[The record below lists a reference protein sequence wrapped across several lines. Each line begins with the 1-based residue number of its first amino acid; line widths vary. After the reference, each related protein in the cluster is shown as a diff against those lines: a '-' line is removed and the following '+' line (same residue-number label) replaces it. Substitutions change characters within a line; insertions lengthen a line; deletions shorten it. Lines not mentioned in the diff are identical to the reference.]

1 MYNFIK
7 ILENLGTF
15 RNALKESTVRR
26 NLFQTF
32 FNLKFLLDVWERVN
46 FRLKICFIFMTIF
59 LLLITSLMH
68 ELFVIILFLYYDVS
82 LASKRRAFHFK
93 SDKKRVSTILWSD
106 GLVLAFV
113 SVDV

>member
-59 LLLITSLMH
+59 FITYN
-68 ELFVIILFLYYDVS
+68 ILD
-82 LASKRRAFHFK
+82 A
-93 SDKKRVSTILWSD
+93 
-106 GLVLAFV
+106 
-113 SVDV
+113 

>member
-1 MYNFIK
+1 
-7 ILENLGTF
+7 
-15 RNALKESTVRR
+15 
-26 NLFQTF
+26 
-32 FNLKFLLDVWERVN
+32 LDVWERVN

-59 LLLITSLMH
+59 LLPITSLIH
-68 ELFVIILFLYYDVS
+68 ELFVIILFLYYDAS

-113 SVDV
+113 SFDV

>member
-1 MYNFIK
+1 MFGRINFP
-7 ILENLGTF
+7 
-15 RNALKESTVRR
+15 LKTY
-26 NLFQTF
+26 
-32 FNLKFLLDVWERVN
+32 
-46 FRLKICFIFMTIF
+46 FIFMTIF
-59 LLLITSLMH
+59 LLPITSLMH
-68 ELFVIILFLYYDVS
+68 ELFVIILFLYYDDVS